1 MPEIVTLTTPV
12 TPPSLTTYRV
22 VMLAM
27 DWDSAS
33 IAIRLKGTNGE
44 TKFCGYQGATATTL
58 MVALNKA
65 NLTSNS
71 LQKRVLTQ
79 LIADGEIAGTISGS
93 PD

>member
-1 MPEIVTLTTPV
+1 MAEIVTLTAPIV
-12 TPPSLTTYRV
+12 PPTLTTYRV
-22 VMLAM
+22 VMLSL

-44 TKFCGYQGATATTL
+44 TKFCGYQGATALSMMTT
-58 MVALNKA
+58 LNKA
-65 NLTSNS
+65 NLTANS

-79 LIADGEIAGTISGS
+79 LISDGEIAGAISGS